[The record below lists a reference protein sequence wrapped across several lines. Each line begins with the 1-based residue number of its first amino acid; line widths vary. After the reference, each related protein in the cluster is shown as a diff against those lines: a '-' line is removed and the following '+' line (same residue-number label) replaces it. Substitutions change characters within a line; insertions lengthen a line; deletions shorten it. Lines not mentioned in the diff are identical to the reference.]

1 MDQAIYICSADGIV
15 QYFNQ
20 QFLDFTELPEDV
32 AFIGARQAD
41 VFEFIAKRGDL
52 GPGEYRVIAAERKK
66 VLARGGAF
74 RFQRETPSGLI
85 LDIRQ
90 QITPRG
96 ELISTYTDITAS
108 RRLEAAVANIA
119 ESVSH
124 LVGQGFMQNLTNALS
139 RSLEMKW
146 VMIAAP
152 EMANGGYLTTLAA
165 SENGAEIDDM
175 SFPTP
180 ADPSNGI
187 MGQTVVVHHAAAYKL
202 FPENKILAALKIDS
216 YVGAPLFDADGAA
229 SGVLAAFDVAPLPDD
244 YTVLPVME
252 IFAARAAAEL
262 NRLRAFEAQRQSEQK
277 FRDFA
282 VIGSDWLWEMDADLR
297 FSWMA
302 DKVETITGL
311 PPAYFIGKH
320 RRRGSADP
328 ELWDPHMAGLHA
340 QKPFKNFQFRR
351 VLPSGRAI
359 WIRSSGKPVFDE
371 NGVFQG
377 YFGVSTDITDEIT
390 ARQEARSASD
400 HLATAIGGTGDPVA
414 LYDAD
419 DFLVICN
426 NAYRG
431 FHPRF
436 ADKLHPGI
444 SFQEVANIFADT
456 GDGKRLY
463 DIEDRVRRHRAAS
476 QPYELVHPNGRWYQ
490 VVDRRLSDG
499 GTIILGVDITERKK
513 TEAELRDAKDRA
525 ESANLAKSRFLA
537 NVSHELRT
545 PLNAIIG
552 FSEIIGSEMFGSIE
566 NPSYVQ
572 YGKDI
577 QGSGQLLLGLI
588 SDILDLSQIDAEEI
602 PLKEG
607 VEDVAALVADCT
619 WLFESRAG

>member
-41 VFEFIAKRGDL
+41 VFEFIAKRGEL

-66 VLARGGAF
+66 VLARDGAF

-119 ESVSH
+119 EAVSH

-175 SFPTP
+175 SFPMP
-180 ADPSNGI
+180 ADPSTGI

-202 FPENKILAALKIDS
+202 FPENEILAALKIES

-282 VIGSDWLWEMDADLR
+282 EIGSDWLWEMDADLR

-311 PPAYFIGKH
+311 PPSYFIGKH

-351 VLPSGRAI
+351 VLPSGRTI

-371 NGVFQG
+371 NSVFQG

-390 ARQEARSASD
+390 ARQEARSASE

-426 NAYRG
+426 DAYRG
-431 FHPRF
+431 FNPGF

-490 VVDRRLSDG
+490 VVDQRLSDG
-499 GTIILGVDITERKK
+499 STIILGVDITERKK

-525 ESANLAKSRFLA
+525 ESANLAKS
-537 NVSHELRT
+537 
-545 PLNAIIG
+545 
-552 FSEIIGSEMFGSIE
+552 
-566 NPSYVQ
+566 
-572 YGKDI
+572 
-577 QGSGQLLLGLI
+577 
-588 SDILDLSQIDAEEI
+588 
-602 PLKEG
+602 
-607 VEDVAALVADCT
+607 
-619 WLFESRAG
+619 